1 MREVTETIQRKLST
15 PDLAYRKGL
24 FDANSDN
31 DGDNDN
37 GGDLVMAGRQRWW
50 WSRQARRYW
59 RHDATVVMVVEV
71 VVAVVAPVMVGVV
84 TGNDGSGGERGGDSL
99 FRPEVLK

>member
-24 FDANSDN
+24 IDANSDN

-37 GGDLVMAGRQRWW
+37 GGDLVMAG
-50 WSRQARRYW
+50 
-59 RHDATVVMVVEV
+59 
-71 VVAVVAPVMVGVV
+71 
-84 TGNDGSGGERGGDSL
+84 GGRGGGGL
-99 FRPEVLK
+99 GRHGGTGGMTRQW